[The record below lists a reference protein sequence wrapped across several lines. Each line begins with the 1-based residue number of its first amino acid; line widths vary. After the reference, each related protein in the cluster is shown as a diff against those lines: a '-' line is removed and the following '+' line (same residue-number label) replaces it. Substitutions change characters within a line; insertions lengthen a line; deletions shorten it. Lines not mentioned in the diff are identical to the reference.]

1 MRGRRERC
9 TTKLHGL
16 GWRPQV
22 SFAAGLRETVV
33 WYLQNEWW
41 WRPIK
46 ETDPSFRAFHDAQY
60 GERRV

>member
-1 MRGRRERC
+1 M
-9 TTKLHGL
+9 
-16 GWRPQV
+16 P
-22 SFAAGLRETVV
+22 FAAGLRETVV

-60 GERRV
+60 GERPV